1 MKTKK
6 LTLSILP
13 EKFGICY
20 LDKKSPLPEWVNP
33 VPSQKDWYGAKGQSN
48 FTCVARTSDEL
59 SIILPQDKIPG
70 GVIFEKDWRAFKVQ
84 GPLGFVL
91 TGIVSSLSKPLAD
104 AKISILYVDTYE
116 TSYIFVEEKNLP
128 KAKKILGKFCN
139 II

>member
-1 MKTKK
+1 MKIKK

-20 LDKKSPLPEWVNP
+20 LNKKSPLPEWV
-33 VPSQKDWYGAKGQSN
+33 SGQSN

-70 GVIFEKDWRAFKVQ
+70 GVIFEKDWRAFKVK

-91 TGIVSSLSKPLAD
+91 TGVVSSLSKPLAD
-104 AKISILYVDTYE
+104 AKISILYVSTYE
-116 TSYIFVEEKNLP
+116 TDYLFVEEKNLP
-128 KAKKILGKFCN
+128 KAQKILGKFCE
-139 II
+139 IKE

>member
-1 MKTKK
+1 MKTEK

-13 EKFGICY
+13 EKFAICY
-20 LDKKSPLPEWVNP
+20 LDKKSPLP
-33 VPSQKDWYGAKGQSN
+33 DWIKGEST

-70 GVIFEKDWRAFKVQ
+70 GVLCETNWRAFKVK

-91 TGIVSSLSKPLAD
+91 TGIVSSLSTPLAK

-116 TSYIFVEEKNLP
+116 TSYVFVEEKNLE
-128 KAKKILGKFCN
+128 KAKEILGKFCK

>member
-20 LDKKSPLPEWVNP
+20 LDKKSPLP
-33 VPSQKDWYGAKGQSN
+33 DWAIGESN
-48 FTCVARTSDEL
+48 FTSITRTSDEL

-70 GVIFEKDWRAFKVQ
+70 GVIFEKDWLAFKVK

-91 TGIVSSLSKPLAD
+91 TGVVSSLSTPLAK

-116 TSYIFVEEKNLP
+116 TSYLFVEEKNLP
-128 KAKKILGKFCN
+128 KAKKILGKICN
-139 II
+139 IK